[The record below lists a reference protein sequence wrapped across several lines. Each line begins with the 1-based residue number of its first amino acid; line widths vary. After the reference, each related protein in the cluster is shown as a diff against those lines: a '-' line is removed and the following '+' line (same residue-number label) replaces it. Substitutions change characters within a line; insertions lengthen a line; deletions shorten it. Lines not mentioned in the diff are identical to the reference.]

1 MPLGVNMATDK
12 KGKRKVYKGVAMEGV
27 IAKQYNRIQK
37 HMIEEYKSWAKLV
50 SDKITIGGDV
60 LEVAPGPGYLS
71 VELAKLGNYNI
82 TGLDIS
88 KTFVE
93 IAQNKATEAG
103 VKVDFRQGDAAE
115 MPFSD
120 GAFDFAV
127 CTSAFKNFPEPIK
140 VLDEIFR
147 VLKASGKALIIDMNK
162 DVPIDKLNK
171 FVDNMK
177 LNLFDSYF
185 TKQTFKGLAKSAYT
199 RNEIQDIVKESR
211 FKQCEIRDEDIGF
224 EVWLEKAKETQRL
237 S

>member
-1 MPLGVNMATDK
+1 MPTNEH
-12 KGKRKVYKGVAMEGV
+12 GKRKAYKGVAMEGV
-27 IAKQYNRIQK
+27 IAKQYSRIQK

-50 SDKITIGGDV
+50 SDKTVIGGNV

-88 KTFVE
+88 KTFLE
-93 IAQNKATEAG
+93 IAKNKATEAG

-115 MPFSD
+115 MPFPD
-120 GAFDFAV
+120 GIFDFAI
-127 CTSAFKNFPEPIK
+127 CTSAFKNFPDPIK

-147 VLKASGKALIIDMNK
+147 VLKANGKALIIDMNK
-162 DVPIDKLNK
+162 DVPKDKLNV
-171 FVDNMK
+171 FVDRMK

-199 RNEIQDIVKESR
+199 RSKIQDIVKKSR
-211 FKQCEIRDEDIGF
+211 FKQSEIIDEDIGF
-224 EVWLEKAKETQRL
+224 EIWLEKAKGT
-237 S
+237 

>member
-1 MPLGVNMATDK
+1 MKTNSPSSK
-12 KGKRKVYKGVAMEGV
+12 KRKAYKGIAMEGI

-50 SDKITIGGDV
+50 SDNTSPSSNV

-82 TGLDIS
+82 IGLDIS

-93 IAQNKATEAG
+93 IAQTKATKAG

-115 MPFSD
+115 MPFAD
-120 GAFDFAV
+120 GTFDFAV
-127 CTSAFKNFPEPIK
+127 CTSAFKNFPDPIK

-162 DVPIDKLNK
+162 DVPKDKLNE
-171 FVDNMK
+171 FVDCMK

-199 RNEIQDIVKESR
+199 RSEIQDIVKKSK
-211 FKQCEIRDEDIGF
+211 FKGCKIIDEEVGF
-224 EVWLEKAKETQRL
+224 EIWLEKLEL
-237 S
+237 VGSS

>member
-1 MPLGVNMATDK
+1 M
-12 KGKRKVYKGVAMEGV
+12 
-27 IAKQYNRIQK
+27 
-37 HMIEEYKSWAKLV
+37 
-50 SDKITIGGDV
+50 

-115 MPFSD
+115 MPFPD
-120 GAFDFAV
+120 GTFDFAI
-127 CTSAFKNFPEPIK
+127 CTSAFKNFPDPIK

-147 VLKASGKALIIDMNK
+147 VLKANGKALIIDMNK
-162 DVPIDKLNK
+162 DVPKDKLNE
-171 FVDNMK
+171 FVDRMK

-199 RNEIQDIVKESR
+199 RSEIQDIVNKSR
-211 FKQCEIRDEDIGF
+211 FKQCEITDEDIGF

>member
-1 MPLGVNMATDK
+1 MREQIKLWQAEL
-12 KGKRKVYKGVAMEGV
+12 EGV
-27 IAKQYNRIQK
+27 IAKQYDRIQK

-50 SDKITIGGDV
+50 IDKTVIGGNV

-71 VELAKLGNYNI
+71 IELAKLGNYNI

-93 IAQNKATEAG
+93 IAQNKAKEAK

-115 MPFSD
+115 MPFPD
-120 GAFDFAV
+120 GTFNFAI
-127 CTSAFKNFPEPIK
+127 CTSAFKNFPDPIK

-162 DVPIDKLNK
+162 DVPKEKLK
-171 FVDNMK
+171 DFVDRMK
-177 LNLFDSYF
+177 LNVFDSYF

-199 RNEIQDIVKESR
+199 KSEIQDLVQKSK
-211 FKQCEIRDEDIGF
+211 FKQCKIVDEDIGF
-224 EVWLEKAKETQRL
+224 EIWLDKTKANSEG
-237 S
+237 